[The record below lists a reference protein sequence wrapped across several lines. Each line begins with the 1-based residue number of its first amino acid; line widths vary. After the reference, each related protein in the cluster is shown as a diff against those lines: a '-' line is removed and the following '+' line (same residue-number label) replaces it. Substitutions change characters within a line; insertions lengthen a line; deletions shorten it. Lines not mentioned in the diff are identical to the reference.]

1 MIHRPLPRP
10 HPNRARR
17 VGGRLRMLVLR
28 HRIGR
33 WMLAAGAGLLA
44 AAALNGAIA
53 DAESARADWGTSVDV
68 VLTRRLLQ
76 AGEVV
81 TADAVTVASV
91 PAQLAPAD
99 AVSDIPVGLRVVSE
113 VGPGEILVT
122 RRLSSGPGS
131 AAAIALPDGTRGVT
145 LDRSQV
151 FGDVGDA
158 VDLHALVSGARLT
171 QGVVVH
177 TDETSVT
184 VAVASADAAAVVD
197 AISQGGL
204 VSVLVP

>member
-1 MIHRPLPRP
+1 
-10 HPNRARR
+10 
-17 VGGRLRMLVLR
+17 MLVVR

-33 WMLAAGAGLLA
+33 WLAAATAGLVA
-44 AAALNGAIA
+44 AAALSGAVA
-53 DAESARADWGTSVDV
+53 DAESARADWGTPVEV
-68 VLTRRLLQ
+68 VVSDRLLRT
-76 AGEVV
+76 GEVV
-81 TADAVTVASV
+81 TADAVAVTAV
-91 PAQLAPAD
+91 PARLVPDD
-99 AVSDIPVGLRVVSE
+99 AISDPPLGLRVVSE
-113 VGPGEILVT
+113 VGPGEILVA

-158 VDLHALVSGARLT
+158 VDLHALVSGAPLT

-177 TDETSVT
+177 TDETSAT
-184 VAVASADAAAVVD
+184 VAVTTADAAAVVD
-197 AISQGGL
+197 AISQGGV